1 MGAGN
6 GGITWGSLAFVQAVV
21 WSARQVRCVPC
32 PHPAFSL
39 STALRPEE
47 AESALEATCYFTE
60 ESPSGEP
67 CSLVA
72 LRPCCGAHTG
82 GLQPW
87 VHRELTAALG
97 SLKPGQGQ
105 LRPSRRVP
113 RVFSLLFL
121 LSLPSWT
128 LASPSLCPLLYL
140 HFPFQH
146 LLWPQIWTFS
156 CPGRLK
162 VSLWGGQEHPFALGL
177 LRVYGSVFLTCL
189 HGHEAWRFLVQG
201 CLLCD

>member
-1 MGAGN
+1 M
-6 GGITWGSLAFVQAVV
+6 
-21 WSARQVRCVPC
+21 
-32 PHPAFSL
+32 
-39 STALRPEE
+39 RPEE

-67 CSLVA
+67 CGLVP
-72 LRPCCGAHTG
+72 LRPCCGAHIG

-87 VHRELTAALG
+87 VHWEHAAALG
-97 SLKPGQGQ
+97 SLRPGQGR
-105 LRPSRRVP
+105 LPPSRLVP
-113 RVFSLLFL
+113 RVFSLLFF

-128 LASPSLCPLLYL
+128 LASPSLCALLFL

-162 VSLWGGQEHPFALGL
+162 KHYSRKSERELDLRTAERKEEVQAGHPLLGL
-177 LRVYGSVFLTCL
+177 VGTPGSGCPPCL
-189 HGHEAWRFLVQG
+189 PTHSRIWQTA
-201 CLLCD
+201 